1 MQISKRAAILH
12 TALMIIVIL
21 FQIALAL
28 GAPWGQYAMGGSF
41 PGVYPVAMRVAAAGQ
56 ALFLIFWAAII
67 LARAGLAFARLQK
80 MARHLI
86 WLFVILSSLATLL
99 NAITPSGP
107 ERAIWLP
114 VSVGLLLCNLAVAK
128 LAQ

>member
-1 MQISKRAAILH
+1 
-12 TALMIIVIL
+12 MIIVIL

-56 ALFLIFWAAII
+56 ALFLVFWAAII

-80 MARHLI
+80 MARRLI

-114 VSVGLLLCNLAVAK
+114 VSAGLLLCTLAVAK
-128 LAQ
+128 LSK